1 MEAERLTKTL
11 TVTDAN
17 FEREVLQSD
26 IPVLVD
32 VWAGWCGPCKTLGPT
47 IDALANEYHG
57 KAKVAKLDAD
67 QNRTTAATLGVRAI
81 PTVLLFANGEIKN
94 TYVGVEP
101 KRRYQDG
108 LDALLFQIA
117 EAQVNA
123 IY

>member
-32 VWAGWCGPCKTLGPT
+32 IWADWCGPCKTLGLT
-47 IDALANEYHG
+47 IDSLADEYYG
-57 KAKVAKLDAD
+57 KVKVAKLDAD
-67 QNRTTAATLGVRAI
+67 HNQTAATLGVRSI
-81 PTVLLFANGEIKN
+81 PTVMLFCNGKVKN
-94 TYVGVEP
+94 AYVGVEP
-101 KRRYQDG
+101 KHRYQDG

-117 EAQVNA
+117 EEQVNA
-123 IY
+123 VY